1 VARLSFPFTVFPGN
15 RKLGNAFEKSKKD
28 NLTSLQAAAMAKEL
42 KAVGINLNFTPVA
55 DIDTNLMGARVAYDY
70 ALLRYRM
77 YILRGE
83 TDAGQPDPITH

>member
-1 VARLSFPFTVFPGN
+1 MDPLTLIQGMGPDMGLIEAGRHLEQAQHDWCESFL
-15 RKLGNAFEKSKKD
+15 RYRMSSKD
-28 NLTSLQAAAMAKEL
+28 RTDTQAKAM
-42 KAVGINLNFTPVA
+42 A